1 MKKLLAVLL
10 ALVLALSCTLALAET
25 TAPATE
31 QEFPGLTIESEYDVN
46 REAITKLLTDKGMDE
61 SLVKFVDA
69 IASILDQGGEKL
81 VIAKDGVQ
89 CDVLLKGE
97 SLVNLLAQFTD
108 NGLLIGSNLIPNYA
122 LTASFEELFEL
133 FMAKV
138 QEQAEATEGFDIAG
152 IQESLSAHVE
162 TFVDSCSAAII
173 PGEPK
178 QGDYVMDGV
187 SYNTMIPMKIDL
199 PTIVD
204 ALNEM
209 TEGLA
214 NDETIQTALLQLA
227 LMGVEVNFD
236 AGSEAAFIDK
246 ATLPA
251 VAVETYVNVDENGAQ
266 NGPTQVIV
274 YVVPAG
280 ETEAA
285 TVVTT
290 KVNDTNVTV
299 DAQFISANTTVTYTM
314 DRDPQDMLGIKCRLD
329 AYVKDAYYGFA
340 AVTASTDESIT
351 FDAYLYALD
360 QENAIAEEHGSI
372 TMNGQLTAS
381 VSDKATVLTLSDL
394 TGEKSSDNVSGLVMD
409 MMFSGLGGVLSTA
422 TELMPDEV
430 DTISSTVTSILNMFT
445 GSAEDA
451 QPAA

>member
-1 MKKLLAVLL
+1 
-10 ALVLALSCTLALAET
+10 
-25 TAPATE
+25 
-31 QEFPGLTIESEYDVN
+31 
-46 REAITKLLTDKGMDE
+46 
-61 SLVKFVDA
+61 
-69 IASILDQGGEKL
+69 
-81 VIAKDGVQ
+81 
-89 CDVLLKGE
+89 
-97 SLVNLLAQFTD
+97 
-108 NGLLIGSNLIPNYA
+108 
-122 LTASFEELFEL
+122 
-133 FMAKV
+133 MAKV

-152 IQESLSAHVE
+152 IQESLNTHVE

-214 NDETIQTALLQLA
+214 NDETIQTALVQLA

-314 DRDPQDMLGIKCRLD
+314 DRDPQDMLGINCRLD

-351 FDAYLYALD
+351 FDAYLYVLD

-372 TMNGQLTAS
+372 TLQGELTAS
-381 VSDKATVLTLSDL
+381 VSDKATVLTMDDL
-394 TGEKSSDNVSGLVMD
+394 TGEKAGDNISGLFMD
-409 MMFSGLGGVLSTA
+409 MMFSGLGSVLSTA
-422 TELMPDEV
+422 TELMPEEV
-430 DTISSTVTSILNMFT
+430 ETISSTISSILSMFT
-445 GSAEDA
+445 GSEEA